1 VNSPLF
7 RPEVLAE
14 RQTQWL
20 GTVLLA
26 PKISHRLFTFYALL
40 VTASIAALLFVG
52 EYTRTAKVSGWLV
65 PEQGMVRVFA
75 ALTGVAT
82 DVYVK
87 EGSAVKRGERL
98 LTLSTELQ
106 STNLG
111 NTQAQI
117 ARGLTSRRESL
128 KEELRQQ
135 KLLLAQQTRAFSTRL
150 AALRSEE
157 EQISEEIA
165 LQDSRL
171 RLVEKSESR
180 QNELREKGFISDQQF
195 QIAAEAKLEQAAKLR
210 ALQRN
215 FATMRR
221 ERATVEADMH
231 DLPLKFQAQTASIE
245 RNIST
250 MGQELAEAEAKRET
264 VVTAPQ
270 GGTVTAIQ
278 AETGGRAST
287 SAPLLSILPTDAK
300 LEAHLYT
307 PSRSVGFVRPGQKVL
322 IRYQAYPYQKFGHY
336 EGTVSNISRTAMSP
350 NELPSQLA
358 GLTSLYGTNEP
369 VYRISVSLLNQ
380 AVTAYGEQVALQPG
394 MQLDADVVIERRKL
408 IEWVF
413 DPLFTITK
421 KWNG

>member
-14 RQTQWL
+14 RRTQWL
-20 GTVLLA
+20 GSVLLA
-26 PKISHRLFTFYALL
+26 PKLSHRLFSIYALL
-40 VTASIAALLFVG
+40 VTGAIVALLFFG

-75 ALTGVAT
+75 AQTGVAT
-82 DVYVK
+82 EMYVK
-87 EGSAVKRGERL
+87 EGASVKRGERL
-98 LTLSTELQ
+98 LALSTELQ
-106 STNLG
+106 SATLG

-117 ARGLTSRRESL
+117 ARGLTSRRDSL
-128 KEELRQQ
+128 QEELRQQ
-135 KLLLAQQTRAFSTRL
+135 KLLLAQQKRAFSNRL

-157 EQISEEIA
+157 EQITEEIA
-165 LQDSRL
+165 LQESRL
-171 RLVEKSESR
+171 RLTEKSEAR
-180 QNELREKGFISDQQF
+180 QSELRDKGFISDQQF
-195 QIAAEAKLEQAAKLR
+195 QLAAEAKLEQASKLR

-215 FATMRR
+215 RATMRR
-221 ERATVEADMH
+221 ERSTVEAEMN
-231 DLPLKFQAQTASIE
+231 DLPLKFQSQIATTE
-245 RNIST
+245 RSIST

-270 GGTVTAIQ
+270 EGTVTAIQ
-278 AETGGRAST
+278 AETGGRANT
-287 SAPLLSILPTDAK
+287 TAPLLSILPTGAK

-307 PSRSVGFVRPGQKVL
+307 PSRSIGFVRPGQKVL

-336 EGTVSNISRTAMSP
+336 EGAVANISRSAMSP

-369 VYRISVSLLNQ
+369 VYRITVSLASQQ
-380 AVTAYGEQVALQPG
+380 ATAYGEKVALQPG

-408 IEWVF
+408 YEWVL
-413 DPLFTITK
+413 DPLFTLTG

>member
-7 RPEVLAE
+7 RNEVLVE
-14 RQTQWL
+14 RQSQWL

-26 PKISHRLFTFYALL
+26 PRLSHRLFALYALL
-40 VTASIAALLFVG
+40 VIGAISALLFFG
-52 EYTRTAKVSGWLV
+52 EYTRSAKVSGWLV

-75 ALTGVAT
+75 AQTGVAT
-82 DVYVK
+82 ELYVK
-87 EGSAVKRGERL
+87 EGATVRRGERL
-98 LTLSTELQ
+98 LALSTELQ
-106 STNLG
+106 SATLG
-111 NTQAQI
+111 DTQAQI
-117 ARGLTSRRESL
+117 TRGLNSRRDSL
-128 KEELRQQ
+128 QEELRQQ
-135 KLLLAQQTRAFSTRL
+135 KRLLAQQTRAFSNRL

-165 LQDSRL
+165 LQESRL
-171 RLVEKSESR
+171 RLTEKSETR
-180 QNELREKGFISDQQF
+180 QSDLREMGFISDQQF
-195 QIAAEAKLEQAAKLR
+195 QIAAEARLEQASKLR
-210 ALQRN
+210 ALERN
-215 FATMRR
+215 RATMRR
-221 ERATVEADMH
+221 ERATVEAEMN
-231 DLPLKFQAQTASIE
+231 DLPLKFQGQIANIE

-270 GGTVTAIQ
+270 EGTVTAIQ
-278 AETGGRAST
+278 AENGGRANT
-287 SAPLLSILPTDAK
+287 TAPLLSILPAGAK

-322 IRYQAYPYQKFGHY
+322 IRYQAYPYQKFGHH
-336 EGTVSNISRTAMSP
+336 EGTVASISRTAMSP

-358 GLTSLYGTNEP
+358 GLSSLYGTNEP
-369 VYRISVSLLNQ
+369 VYRITVSLLSQTVN
-380 AVTAYGEQVALQPG
+380 AYAEPVALQPG

-421 KWNG
+421 KWHA